1 MDDFDVVVVGGG
13 PGGYVA
19 AIRAAQLHLKTA
31 LIERD
36 TLGGICLNWGCI
48 PSKALLRNAE
58 LLELFRRAGDFGF
71 SVEVQQAKLDPA
83 ITRSRQLVKQMVD
96 GVRFLLRKNGVEI
109 VHGSGY
115 LTSAN
120 EIEVLPEG

>member
-58 LLELFRRAGDFGF
+58 LLQLFRRASDFGF
-71 SVEVQQAKLDPA
+71 TVEVQDARLDPA
-83 ITRSRQLVKQMVD
+83 ITRSREVVRRMVD
-96 GVRFLLRKNGVEI
+96 GLSLLLRKNG
-109 VHGSGY
+109 
-115 LTSAN
+115 
-120 EIEVLPEG
+120 IEVLQGAGYLASPHDVEV